1 MSSSNT
7 GITKGASQKN
17 TDQYNGKH
25 GCLFEREGKRTLYK
39 LVVQTGIGSRPQR
52 NLGGTGRG
60 QTELSGNSVIIIKGT
75 TTRNDE

>member
-7 GITKGASQKN
+7 GITKGASQKKTRISTMEN
-17 TDQYNGKH
+17 TGVCLKGKEH
-25 GCLFEREGKRTLYK
+25 YK

-75 TTRNDE
+75 TRRNDE